1 MAAANGDRTTI
12 LGCTID
18 RLDADAIVGRVEQVL
33 TNGGSLT
40 IASVTKAKLVAM
52 QRDAELRQVVEAAD
66 VVTAEDRGVVLA
78 SKLARGKGLPGHV
91 EANELMRRLLGLA
104 AQSGHRVYVLGGA
117 LGVLERAI
125 FVAGDRYPG
134 LQVVG
139 HHHGYFYG
147 SREEAAVAEE
157 ISAQAP
163 DLLFVALPS
172 PRKEYWIGRYGGDLG
187 AKVVMGVGED
197 WTDHLVP
204 RPQRGWRQAAGTN
217 ATFAGLLARS
227 LTGRSEPLADR
238 RATDRRATDRRN
250 REHATEV
257 DRRRSDRRGSGSDP
271 RGTGAE

>member
-1 MAAANGDRTTI
+1 MSDRSTV

-18 RLDADAIVGRVEQVL
+18 RLDGDAIVARVEQAL
-33 TNGGSLT
+33 RTGEPLT

-78 SKLARGKGLPGHV
+78 SKVARGRGLPGHV
-91 EANELMRRLLGLA
+91 AANELMRRLLGIA
-104 AQSGHRVYVLGGA
+104 AKNGHRVYILGGA
-117 LGVLERAI
+117 LDVLERAI

-147 SREEAAVAEE
+147 SHEEAAVAEE

-163 DLLFVALPS
+163 DLLFVAMPS
-172 PRKEYWIGRYGGDLG
+172 PRKEYWIGRYGGDVN

-197 WTDHLVP
+197 WTDDLVP
-204 RPQRGWRQAAGTN
+204 RPQRGWRQAAAAN

-238 RATDRRATDRRN
+238 RAADRRA
-250 REHATEV
+250 A
-257 DRRRSDRRGSGSDP
+257 DRRRREHPTEADRRRTDRRGSGSDP